1 MPDDDDRIAALE
13 GELAAEREA
22 RARAEAELEQFAYR
36 VSHDLHE
43 PLRTI
48 TAFAGLIERRHAEAL
63 EGDAAEFLGFIV
75 GGARRMQEMINGLL
89 AYSRAGSLEPG
100 DDPVDVAAAVDHALR
115 GLRERVQE
123 TQAAVEVAPELPRV
137 RGSEPALTDV
147 FARLLSNALT
157 FTREGAA
164 PRVRVSAGETGGEW
178 CFAVA
183 DEGVGLDAGQRERAF
198 EAFSRLHARD
208 DHDGAGMGLAISRR
222 IVERHG
228 GRIWAEAN
236 EPAGCVVRFTLPR

>member
-1 MPDDDDRIAALE
+1 MPDEDRTAALE
-13 GELAAEREA
+13 RELAAEREA

-48 TAFAGLIERRHAEAL
+48 TAFAGLIERRHAGAL

-75 GGARRMQEMINGLL
+75 AGARRMQDMINGLL

-100 DDPVDVAAAVDHALR
+100 EDPVDSAAAVDHALR
-115 GLRERVQE
+115 RLRERVEE
-123 TQAAVEVAPELPRV
+123 TGAEVEVAPGLPRV
-137 RGSEPALTDV
+137 RGSEPALIDV
-147 FARLLSNALT
+147 FAQLLANALT
-157 FTREGAA
+157 FTREDAA
-164 PRVRVSAGETGGEW
+164 PRVRVSVTEGDPEW
-178 CFAVA
+178 TFAVA
-183 DEGVGLDAGQRERAF
+183 DEGVGLDPGQRERAF

-208 DHDGAGMGLAISRR
+208 DHVGAGMGLAISRR

-236 EPAGCVVRFTLPR
+236 EPVGCVVRFTLPR